1 MEFGTNS
8 KFTWKKESPPT
19 AKKNSQKK
27 SEENK
32 FTLPDI
38 ETYCTE
44 LHTT

>member
-8 KFTWKKESPPT
+8 KFTWKKESPLT